1 MRVEDL
7 MKNDS
12 SFSVNNFIVSAN
24 NVYVMLQSAVMS
36 GNLSR
41 VKSKISDKV
50 LQKYQHIIDEFNT
63 NDLRQMYE
71 DLNVK
76 KTELLSVNE
85 KDNNYYIQVLITSL
99 AKDYV
104 VDKKNFEY
112 RYGVDN
118 QQIVKNNYLTFKK
131 DNNSD
136 NNTWILDEIY
146 TN

>member
-1 MRVEDL
+1 MSVEDL
-7 MKNDS
+7 MKNDT
-12 SFSVNNFIVSAN
+12 SFSLNNFIISAN
-24 NVYVMLQSAVMS
+24 NIYMMLQSAVMV

-41 VKSKISDKV
+41 VQNKISDKV
-50 LQKYQHIIDEFNT
+50 LHKYQHIIDDFN
-63 NDLRQMYE
+63 NNNLRQMYE

-76 KTELLSVNE
+76 KTELLSVNQ

-104 VDKKNFEY
+104 VDKKNLKY
-112 RYGVDN
+112 KYGVNN

-131 DNNSD
+131 ESNNP
-136 NNTWILDEIY
+136 NNVWILDEIY

>member
-1 MRVEDL
+1 MSVEDL
-7 MKNDS
+7 MKNDT
-12 SFSVNNFIVSAN
+12 SFSLNNFIISAN
-24 NVYVMLQSAVMS
+24 NIYMMLQSAVMV

-41 VKSKISDKV
+41 VKNKISDKV
-50 LQKYQHIIDEFNT
+50 LHKYQHIIDDFN
-63 NDLRQMYE
+63 NNNLRQMYE

-76 KTELLSVNE
+76 KTELLSVNQ

-104 VDKKNFEY
+104 VDKKNLKY
-112 RYGVDN
+112 KYGINN

-131 DNNSD
+131 ESNSLNN
-136 NNTWILDEIY
+136 NWILDEIY

>member
-1 MRVEDL
+1 MSVEDL
-7 MKNDS
+7 IKNDS
-12 SFSVNNFIVSAN
+12 SFSLNNFIISAN
-24 NVYVMLQSAVMS
+24 NIYMMLQSAVMV

-41 VKSKISDKV
+41 VQNKISDKV
-50 LQKYQHIIDEFNT
+50 LHKYQHIIDNFNT
-63 NDLRQMYE
+63 NNLRQMYE

-76 KTELLSVNE
+76 KTELLSVNQ

-104 VDKKNFEY
+104 VDKKNLQY
-112 RYGVDN
+112 KYGVNN

-131 DNNSD
+131 DNNTDSV
-136 NNTWILDEIY
+136 WILDEIY